1 MKAELIK
8 RTTPALGRLEHGC
21 PPFAPG
27 NLRRN
32 ALQLAKKSSRLIIMA
47 DDETVDFKRE
57 LFNRFDQ
64 VHTKLDRMLQAI
76 ETVAASVGSL
86 DEPMSLERNETDLIR
101 QELLLLEHRIN
112 SMNAHLERIERRL
125 DDINPPPR
133 SRYHATE

>member
-1 MKAELIK
+1 
-8 RTTPALGRLEHGC
+8 
-21 PPFAPG
+21 
-27 NLRRN
+27 
-32 ALQLAKKSSRLIIMA
+32 MA